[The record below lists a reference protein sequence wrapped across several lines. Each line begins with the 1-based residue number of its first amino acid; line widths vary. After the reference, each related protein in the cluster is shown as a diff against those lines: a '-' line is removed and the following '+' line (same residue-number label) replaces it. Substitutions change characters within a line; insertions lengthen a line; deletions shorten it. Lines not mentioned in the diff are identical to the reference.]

1 MFRSFSTKSLISIEV
16 DEKLFQDP
24 SGNWDLDKLGKLK
37 THFHKA
43 SSSQNVTINCG
54 KIDGIIESVEKKE
67 IKDNLNKPEHESKI
81 TKKLSKMVD
90 DKINKS
96 PSITGE
102 WKDLDEKARAMKLL
116 MEYHSPH
123 TIENYV
129 NILYGTFKMKEF
141 PHAIEIGYIHI
152 GTIAGKLKGVIPAV
166 TPSGCLIDHESIL
179 VPTF

>member
-1 MFRSFSTKSLISIEV
+1 
-16 DEKLFQDP
+16 
-24 SGNWDLDKLGKLK
+24 
-37 THFHKA
+37 
-43 SSSQNVTINCG
+43 
-54 KIDGIIESVEKKE
+54 
-67 IKDNLNKPEHESKI
+67 
-81 TKKLSKMVD
+81 MVD

-141 PHAIEIGYIHI
+141 PTCYM
-152 GTIAGKLKGVIPAV
+152 GTFQKEFFDELVSSSNGK
-166 TPSGCLIDHESIL
+166 
-179 VPTF
+179 